1 MKKSTKIIIAGVMVL
16 GVSGGV
22 FAYGAHNHWN
32 MSPQDKADFVTD
44 RVSKKL
50 DLDESQKQN
59 LRVLTNDMMAIMNE
73 IRESRQ
79 SHLTEVEKL
88 LAEPVFN
95 QASALEMVQEKTRKI
110 NEKAPATIASLAL
123 FLDSLNPDQ
132 KSELQSF
139 IGDRMQ
145 HHRHER

>member
-1 MKKSTKIIIAGVMVL
+1 MKKSTKIIITGLLVL

-22 FAYGAHNHWN
+22 FAYGAHKHWN
-32 MSPQDKADFVTD
+32 MSPEDKAEFVTD

-59 LRVLTNDMMAIMNE
+59 LRILAEDMMGMMNE
-73 IRESRQ
+73 VRESRQ
-79 SHLTEVEKL
+79 VHMSQVQQL

-95 QASALEMVQEKTRKI
+95 QASALEMIQDKTQKI
-110 NEKAPATIASLAL
+110 NENAPIAIASLAL
-123 FLDSLNPDQ
+123 FLDSLNPEQ

-139 IGDRMQ
+139 ITDRMQ
-145 HHRHER
+145 HKHEH

>member
-1 MKKSTKIIIAGVMVL
+1 MKKSTKIIITGLLVL

-32 MSPQDKADFVTD
+32 MSPEDKAEFFTD

-59 LRVLTNDMMAIMNE
+59 FRILAEDMMDMMNE

-79 SHLTEVEKL
+79 AHMSQVQQL

-95 QASALEMVQEKTRKI
+95 QAGALEMIQEKTRKI
-110 NEKAPATIASLAL
+110 NEKAPTAIASLAL
-123 FLDSLNPDQ
+123 FLDSLNPEQ
-132 KSELQSF
+132 KTELQAF
-139 IGDRMQ
+139 ITDRMQ
-145 HHRHER
+145 HKQKH